1 MDKFK
6 IIKDKQYYKFCL
18 YGFLKNLRFFEPFLL
33 LFFYSKGISFLQIG
47 ILYAIREIAI
57 NIFEIPSG
65 IIADAL
71 GRRKTLAS
79 SFLVYIIAFIIFYLY
94 SSFLLFAFAMLFY
107 ALGDA
112 IRSGINKA
120 MIVDYLKRTEQIGQ
134 KVEYYGHTRSWS
146 QLGSALSSL
155 AGGILYFFNENLNAI
170 FLFSIIPYL
179 VDFVNVL
186 SYPKYLDEYERKHI
200 SAKDNIKFITH
211 SFIQAFRKKELLHSL
226 INSSIYSG
234 YYKAMKDFIQP
245 FLKSLAIAIPIFLY
259 LSNEEK
265 IGIFLGLTY
274 FIIFLTNSILS
285 RYSSKI
291 ESLFNSQA
299 AFLNISLL
307 FGVFVGLMS
316 GILMEYFNSFFAVVL
331 FVIVLSIENSRKPSG
346 VANITDNC
354 DDNIHAG
361 ILSVQS
367 QLASVFAASIMLL
380 IGFFADLYSVGAGI
394 ILSSLVILLFYPL
407 MKVKQL
413 D

>member
-134 KVEYYGHTRSWS
+134 KVKYYGHTRSWS

-200 SAKDNIKFITH
+200 SAKDNIKFITN

-316 GILMEYFNSFFAVVL
+316 GILMEYFNSFFAVIL

>member
-1 MDKFK
+1 
-6 IIKDKQYYKFCL
+6 
-18 YGFLKNLRFFEPFLL
+18 
-33 LFFYSKGISFLQIG
+33 LQIG

-79 SFLVYIIAFIIFYLY
+79 SFLVYIIAFILFYLY

-134 KVEYYGHTRSWS
+134 KVKYYGHTRSWS

-200 SAKDNIKFITH
+200 SAKDNIKFITN

-307 FGVFVGLMS
+307 VGVFIGLMS
-316 GILMEYFNSFFAVVL
+316 GILMEYYNSFFAVIL